1 MTFRVTLLSV
11 ALAWCLPAAASGQ
24 FTTYV
29 QQAPKKDSVQAVIV
43 AEKRARADS
52 VVRATITDMRA
63 WVDSAAGVAAPV
75 SDTVTAAPAEQA
87 PAAQPTEPERRA
99 TTRFSE
105 GAVAPDTA
113 SILPLLAVLGLASLS
128 IGIVLLAGR
137 KGA

>member
-1 MTFRVTLLSV
+1 MTYRVILLSV
-11 ALAWCLPAAASGQ
+11 ALAVLLPAAASAQ
-24 FTTYV
+24 FTTFV
-29 QQAPKKDSVQAVIV
+29 QQAPKKDSVEAVIV

-52 VVRATITDMRA
+52 AVRATITDMRA

-75 SDTVTAAPAEQA
+75 TDTVTAPVTEPV
-87 PAAQPTEPERRA
+87 PAAQQPERRA

-113 SILPLLAVLGLASLS
+113 SILPLLAVLGLALLS